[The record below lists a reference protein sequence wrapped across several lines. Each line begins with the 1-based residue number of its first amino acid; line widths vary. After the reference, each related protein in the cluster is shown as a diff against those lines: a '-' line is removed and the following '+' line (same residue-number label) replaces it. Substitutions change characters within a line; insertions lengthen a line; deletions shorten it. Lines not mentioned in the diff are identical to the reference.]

1 MFGIFSKRQK
11 PAQGTLA
18 ADLRAARK
26 SGIRTAILVTLLVS
40 GVTPALCMFWQTG
53 DNQLPFVAH
62 LKTMLAVTLQSYP
75 LTLAVAIVVVSRQQ
89 KWFYM
94 RIGRWCF
101 AASVIVF
108 SAAISN
114 IASQLTGAGFIA
126 PAQLMQEYPNSPWGV
141 PAAVVNTIGGF
152 YQAYGF
158 GMFAASLLIGS
169 YAGVSAS
176 RLLVHV
182 PRSTTGATGLAL
194 DLVKTQNRAA

>member
-1 MFGIFSKRQK
+1 MFGLFSKRQR

-18 ADLRAARK
+18 ADLRATRK

-40 GVTPALCMFWQTG
+40 GVTPALCMFWQNG
-53 DNQLPFVAH
+53 DSQLTFVAH

-75 LTLAVAIVVVSRQQ
+75 LTLAVAVIVVSRRQ
-89 KWFYM
+89 KWFHM
-94 RIGRWCF
+94 RVGRWCF
-101 AASVIVF
+101 AGSVIVF

-114 IASQLTGAGFIA
+114 FASQLTGEGFIA
-126 PAQLMQEYPNSPWGV
+126 PAQLMQDRANSLWGI

-152 YQAYGF
+152 YQTYGF

-176 RLLVHV
+176 RLLGHV
-182 PRSTTGATGLAL
+182 PRSKSEAAQLAVK
-194 DLVKTQNRAA
+194 LVRTQSRAA

>member
-1 MFGIFSKRQK
+1 MFGIFSKKQK

-26 SGIRTAILVTLLVS
+26 SGVRTAILITLLMS

-53 DNQLPFVAH
+53 DSQLPFVAH

-75 LTLAVAIVVVSRQQ
+75 LTLAVAIIVVSRQL
-89 KWFYM
+89 KWFHG

-101 AASVIVF
+101 AGSVIVF

-114 IASQLTGAGFIA
+114 IASQLTGTGFIA
-126 PAQLMQEYPNSPWGV
+126 PAQLMQEHPNSAWGI

-152 YQAYGF
+152 YQTYGF

-169 YAGVSAS
+169 YAGVWAS
-176 RLLVHV
+176 RLLKHV
-182 PRSTTGATGLAL
+182 PRSKTEATGLAL
-194 DLVKTQNRAA
+194 ELVRTRNQAA